1 MPSLLVPIARLRI
14 TAPLGVAE
22 AGTIISTEKAMAD
35 NDAAEKI
42 RQLTE
47 ENQKMKVTLQEI
59 ERAIEPF
66 LQKHKPSQPRSF
78 EQQLLHDVRNILNEL
93 GLLRALVP
101 SEDESGP
108 TQ

>member
-1 MPSLLVPIARLRI
+1 M
-14 TAPLGVAE
+14 
-22 AGTIISTEKAMAD
+22 AMAEK
-35 NDAAEKI
+35 DAAEKM
-42 RQLTE
+42 QALSE
-47 ENQKMKVTLQEI
+47 ENLRLKNTLQEI

-101 SEDESGP
+101 SDEESGNA
-108 TQ
+108 